1 MNQEYSYD
9 YSQSATAQELAE
21 QSHLLGA
28 MVRHLQARLE
38 EFDCVKILESSEE
51 NALVRAE
58 FQGFSPEQVAKA
70 LGDFRQIQIQASG
83 KAVTF
88 YLTPQQRQ
96 ETIDT
101 IWGGLFH
108 LIVT

>member
-9 YSQSATAQELAE
+9 YSQSATAQELVE
-21 QSHLLGA
+21 HGTLLGS
-28 MVRHLQARLE
+28 MVRHLKARLE
-38 EFDCVKILESSEE
+38 EFDCVEIVESSEE
-51 NALVRAE
+51 KAMVTAK
-58 FQGFSPEQVAKA
+58 FQGVSSQQVAQA
-70 LGDFRQIQIQASG
+70 LAEFRQIQIAQTG
-83 KAVTF
+83 NAVTF

-108 LIVT
+108 LLV